1 MPLQVAGRCNLVT
14 ESRERGA
21 LRPNEAAAW
30 LGCSRDTLER
40 LIARGE
46 LASFK
51 IGASRYVSVDEL
63 RRFVARREAEA
74 N

>member
-1 MPLQVAGRCNLVT
+1 MVT

-40 LIARGE
+40 LIARRE
-46 LASFK
+46 LKSFK
-51 IGASRYVSVDEL
+51 IGSSRYVSVDEL
-63 RRFVARREAEA
+63 RRFVREREVEGSSE
-74 N
+74 